1 MSLDS
6 RATDT
11 GADAAPVPLPMVA
24 PRGRPRSESANR
36 AILEACRELLIEV
49 GFARLRLE
57 HVAARARVS
66 KATIYRRWHSK
77 EELAIEV
84 LHELAAPFLAI
95 PDSGDTRAELVAAAQ
110 ACIARLTDSDFGP
123 VVRAVLCEIAANP
136 AVGDRFRAVV
146 MHDRR
151 DEVRRVVVRGM
162 VRGDLPGLDRPGRRH
177 RAPDRTDL
185 LPPGVRRRPRS
196 RVRREGGR
204 RALPTERSAIT
215 LGPWTSRSRR
225 QPRGTVRGM
234 RALHERMQST
244 GVRPPRPTPP

>member
-24 PRGRPRSESANR
+24 PRGRPRSENANR

-95 PDSGDTRAELVAAAQ
+95 PESGDTRAELVAVAQ

-146 MHDRR
+146 MHDPR

-162 VRGDLPGLDRPGRRH
+162 VRGDLPASTDLDVATELLIGPIYFRLVFGGALDREFGEKVVD
-177 RAPDRTDL
+177 AL
-185 LPPGVRRRPRS
+185 FPRNGA
-196 RVRREGGR
+196 R
-204 RALPTERSAIT
+204 
-215 LGPWTSRSRR
+215 
-225 QPRGTVRGM
+225 
-234 RALHERMQST
+234 
-244 GVRPPRPTPP
+244 